1 MTRRHNHHVT
11 LAAAAVKPLLYNRLT
26 KRDQNGLAMAMM
38 TAITISTVGT
48 SLAIR

>member
-1 MTRRHNHHVT
+1 MTRRHNHQVT
-11 LAAAAVKPLLYNRLT
+11 LASAAVKPLRCDHLT
-26 KRDQNGLAMAMM
+26 KPGQNGLAMTIM